1 MTILDVLHY
10 TLLTVHVCRT
20 AGGAIGIC
28 NGLDLS
34 EWAPY
39 KDRYL
44 DVRYDAS
51 TLKVGKASAKAA
63 LQAQLGLK
71 VRASSKSLMEDKIHF
86 YSVQED

>member
-1 MTILDVLHY
+1 M
-10 TLLTVHVCRT
+10 LLTMDVCRT

-28 NGLDLS
+28 NGVDLS

-71 VRASSKSLMEDKIHF
+71 VCTPPTSLSIQNTF
-86 YSVQED
+86 LPIFLS

>member
-1 MTILDVLHY
+1 M
-10 TLLTVHVCRT
+10 LLTTSICRA

-28 NGLDLS
+28 NGIDLS

-44 DVRYDAS
+44 DVRYGAS

-71 VRASSKSLMEDKIHF
+71 VGTPPTSLSTENDHCF
-86 YSVQED
+86 